1 MAVDYINIINK
12 MVASG
17 KTEIKANF
25 HTIFRNMI
33 VL

>member
-12 MVASG
+12 MAASG

-25 HTIFRNMI
+25 HPIFRNMI
-33 VL
+33 AL